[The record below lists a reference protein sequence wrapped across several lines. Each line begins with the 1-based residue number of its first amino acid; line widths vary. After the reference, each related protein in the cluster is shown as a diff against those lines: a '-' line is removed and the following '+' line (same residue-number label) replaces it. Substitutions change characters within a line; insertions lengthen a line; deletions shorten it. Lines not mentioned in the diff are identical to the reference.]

1 MIFDSLLLAFILA
14 MALAIRRLLSKW
26 GSNHPGGS
34 AKVYLEAT
42 KVGGTRKKVRFTP
55 PTKVEEPC
63 KNPTCVSWVD
73 QGLLP
78 EGTPRERAL
87 GLLKFKD
94 GTNSTKKDSHCYF
107 RGTRRAQPPATSRN
121 GAGGH
126 SSANEG
132 VKTQSD
138 MFRPIAVKRNNW
150 SSTSWS
156 TVPPMKPKHRAP
168 SNCDFPPYAACT

>member
-1 MIFDSLLLAFILA
+1 M
-14 MALAIRRLLSKW
+14 RLN
-26 GSNHPGGS
+26 G
-34 AKVYLEAT
+34 E
-42 KVGGTRKKVRFTP
+42 F
-55 PTKVEEPC
+55 
-63 KNPTCVSWVD
+63 
-73 QGLLP
+73 
-78 EGTPRERAL
+78 
-87 GLLKFKD
+87 LK
-94 GTNSTKKDSHCYF
+94 
-107 RGTRRAQPPATSRN
+107 AEIVSRN

-156 TVPPMKPKHRAP
+156 TVLPMKPKHRAP